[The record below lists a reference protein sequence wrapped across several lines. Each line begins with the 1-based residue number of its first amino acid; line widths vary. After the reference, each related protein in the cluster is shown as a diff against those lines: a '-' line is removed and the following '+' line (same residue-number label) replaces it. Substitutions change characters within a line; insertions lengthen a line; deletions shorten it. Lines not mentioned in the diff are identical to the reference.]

1 MKSKTHILMANLLME
16 DLKNGNGKI
25 TLKDIGQYSVP
36 EEISQAILNN
46 PDYFRAGSVG
56 PDFYPDMIVGQTI
69 IHPKNSGDW
78 IDYMFHQFLLI
89 SPYDTK
95 RSQVLA
101 FLVGFMLHYAGD
113 LYGHEYVNRWAGG
126 WFPSISEI
134 ISSPEKAKIIIRHIL
149 IETYMDQKIPA
160 NENLTIKIP
169 KEFIEECFT
178 YEDALLRYPADN
190 NYNILN
196 TMSELSKYVH
206 EKSLDNSIASLDIFS
221 YYASWDSDIRTGI
234 SEWLNTWNKIAE
246 DFMKED
252 GLSKAKEDLRTWFDS
267 YFLKM
272 TFIPDVLI
280 DIIQNIAQIMN
291 YLNVFK
297 HIKKLILD
305 MFTDIA
311 IQLVY
316 AATGI
321 RVTDIAAAINELQK
335 MLKNPKLYLNNG
347 ILFSERNITDQL
359 DKDFGN
365 LGISR
370 DTQKQTFEAFNS
382 CLNMCKLCLLGP
394 TNLNT
399 IINNTEKT
407 TISPFIIGRTIPA
420 IQNLKITIK
429 TSSDFLSGTDD
440 NVYFA
445 VLSTAGRVYETLM
458 DKSGYNDFERG
469 DLDSYDFVL
478 PVKIP
483 LDDIIAFRLRKD
495 YISID
500 DDWKPAWIQ
509 ITDNSTQQLVY
520 KQDINIVI
528 KKREPYIMKALP
540 TEIGQDLEIDPAII
554 SFLYSLDG
562 QGISTEN
569 PTSDKQWANDNFI
582 FFKDITLR
590 QNIMTKLFHLTPEK
604 YTQTIFNDYILAK
617 YKTKITKI
625 ILYSDDVVYGIQL
638 RYNEFLTPLHGTANG
653 TMTIYNIDPDDY
665 VVRIYGSIGK
675 YQPLGNQDTIA
686 NLSIQ
691 TKNGKVINAGRGQGF
706 TPSRTFHYNAENGK
720 QISALSGR
728 CQRKS
733 GWTDS
738 GLSDLYVSLYK

>member
-16 DLKNGNGKI
+16 DMKNANGKI

-78 IDYMFHQFLLI
+78 IDYMFHQLLYM
-89 SPYDTK
+89 SPLDTK

-101 FLVGFMLHYAGD
+101 FFVGFMLHYAGD
-113 LYGHEYVNRWAGG
+113 LYGHEYVNGWAGG
-126 WFPSISEI
+126 WFPPISEI

-178 YEDALLRYPADN
+178 YDDALQRYPADN
-190 NYNILN
+190 DYNILN

-206 EKSLDNSIASLDIFS
+206 EKSLDNSIATLDIFS

-234 SEWLNTWNKIAE
+234 SEWINTWNKIAE

-252 GLSKAKEDLRTWFDS
+252 GLNKAKEDLKIWFDS

-280 DIIQNIAQIMN
+280 DIIQNIAQIMD
-291 YLNVFK
+291 YLNIFK
-297 HIKKLILD
+297 YIKKFILEI
-305 MFTDIA
+305 FTDIA

-321 RVTDIAAAINELQK
+321 RVTDITAAIKELGK
-335 MLKNPKLYLNNG
+335 MLKDPKLYLNNG
-347 ILFSERNITDQL
+347 ILFSEKNITDQL

-365 LGISR
+365 LGKSR
-370 DTQKQTFEAFNS
+370 DTQNQTFEAFNS

-394 TNLNT
+394 TNLNQM
-399 IINNTEKT
+399 INNIEKT
-407 TISPFIIGRTIPA
+407 TVSPFIKQRTIPA

-429 TSSDFLSGTDD
+429 TSSDWLSGTDD

-445 VLSTAGRVYETLM
+445 VVLNSGKIYETLM
-458 DKSGYNDFERG
+458 DKNGYNDFERG
-469 DLDSYDFVL
+469 DVDSYDFVL
-478 PVKIP
+478 PTKLP
-483 LDDIIAFRLRKD
+483 LYEIQAFRLRKD

-520 KQDINIVI
+520 KQDINEVI
-528 KKREPYIMKALP
+528 KKRDPYIMNVS
-540 TEIGQDLEIDPAII
+540 TNEFGQDLEIDPAII

-562 QGISTEN
+562 EGISTEN
-569 PTSDKQWANDNFI
+569 PTSDKQWANDDFI
-582 FFKDITLR
+582 FFKDILLR
-590 QNIMTKLFHLTPEK
+590 QNVMTKLFHLTPEK
-604 YTQTIFNDYILAK
+604 YTHTIFNDYINAK
-617 YKTKITKI
+617 YYNNIKKIT
-625 ILYSDDVVYGIQL
+625 LYSDDIVYGIQL
-638 RYNEFLTPLHGTANG
+638 SYGDFPTPLHGIANG
-653 TMTIYNIDPDDY
+653 TKTVYYLDPDDY
-665 VVRIYGSIGK
+665 ILRIYGNIGK

-686 NLSIQ
+686 NLLIQ
-691 TKNGKVINAGRGQGF
+691 TKKGKGINAGKGKNF
-706 TPSRTFHYNAENGK
+706 TPTRTFNYIAENEK
-720 QISALSGR
+720 RIFALSGR

-738 GLSDLYVSLYK
+738 GLSDLYVSLYI